1 MKALSEYEKEMIYIT
16 KYNIKKDD
24 LVKLNKIILKGLSPL
39 VILVGFFA
47 TLYYV
52 THEDN
57 QESYIT
63 PQNVQTN
70 YQKIPE
76 RGKTIL
82 DSIYQVKAGI
92 DSFYQKKIDSLE
104 QVFENKLERE
114 IKKEETKRK

>member
-1 MKALSEYEKEMIYIT
+1 MKALSEYEKEIRYIT

-52 THEDN
+52 THGDN

-70 YQKIPE
+70 YQKISE

-82 DSIYQVKAGI
+82 DSIYQVRA
-92 DSFYQKKIDSLE
+92 DSIKQA
-104 QVFENKLERE
+104 FENKLERE